1 MSPPD
6 IVIAESA
13 PKTAA
18 SMAPPFISK
27 ALPSI
32 SLAPA
37 VNLPCNAKALIF
49 VASNVGV
56 DNTLVLAF

>member
-1 MSPPD
+1 MFPPL
-6 IVIAESA
+6 
-13 PKTAA
+13 
-18 SMAPPFISK
+18 ISK

-32 SLAPA
+32 SVDPA

-56 DNTLVLAF
+56 DNTLVLASYAKLPSAANTQPVPV